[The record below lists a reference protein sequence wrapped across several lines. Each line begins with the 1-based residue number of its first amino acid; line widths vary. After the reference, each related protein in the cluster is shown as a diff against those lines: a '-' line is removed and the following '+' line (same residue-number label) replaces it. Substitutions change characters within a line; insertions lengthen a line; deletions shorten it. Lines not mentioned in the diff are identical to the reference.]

1 MLESQLIV
9 CVIHSESTHL
19 YSSRMLLLFQTL
31 LLLDGLFAA
40 ETVETVTV
48 IEGDSVTLYTNLAEI
63 QNDDTILWLFGPKDS
78 VISHIT
84 RKQDL
89 TSFFVTD
96 GAIFRDRLQVN
107 QKTGSLTIR
116 NTRIRHMGQYKLS
129 ISRKNTTTKIFE
141 VIVIGV
147 VGETDGV
154 KSMSVM
160 EGESI
165 ILRNDFSEVQRD
177 DLIVWRFGDKGVLL
191 AKFDVET
198 NDTSLNNADEKFRD
212 RLKLDRNGSL
222 TIEKTRTT
230 DSGIYEL
237 QIRGRASSQRFLVSV
252 SDSDPSPGLIAGIVV
267 AVVVALVLAAVASSV
282 VVHYCCKISE
292 LEKKSVSITA
302 DRKGLFYSICFIVP
316 S

>member
-9 CVIHSESTHL
+9 CIIHSESTHL
-19 YSSRMLLLFQTL
+19 YSSRMLLLFHTL

-78 VISHIT
+78 VISQIT

-96 GAIFRDRLQVN
+96 GVRFRDRLQVN

-147 VGETDGV
+147 AGETDGV

-191 AKFDVET
+191 AKFDVEN
-198 NDTSLNNADEKFRD
+198 NDTSLNNADEIFRD

-230 DSGIYEL
+230 DSGLYEL

-252 SDSDPSPGLIAGIVV
+252 SDSDPSPGLIAAI
-267 AVVVALVLAAVASSV
+267 VVALVSAAVASSV
-282 VVHYCCKISE
+282 VVYCCC
-292 LEKKSVSITA
+292 KK
-302 DRKGLFYSICFIVP
+302 KKVP
-316 S
+316 QENN